1 MRHMLLFC
9 ALLLAS
15 CSEGREADL
24 QYVSKARSLGAEW
37 ALVNQQASAGKLTK
51 SYTQTMRKAFHEG
64 LTTASSS
71 VTQQNADYAREI
83 RALLAEPADAAPA
96 TLRAHADRLK
106 QIEDNLESA

>member
-1 MRHMLLFC
+1 
-9 ALLLAS
+9 
-15 CSEGREADL
+15 
-24 QYVSKARSLGAEW
+24 
-37 ALVNQQASAGKLTK
+37 
-51 SYTQTMRKAFHEG
+51 
-64 LTTASSS
+64 

>member
-24 QYVSKARSLGAEW
+24 QYVSTARSLGAEW
-37 ALVNQQASAGKLTK
+37 ALVNEQANSGKLTGT
-51 SYTQTMRKAFHEG
+51 YTQAMRKAFREG
-64 LTTASSS
+64 LETASSS
-71 VTQQNADYAREI
+71 LTQQNADYAREI
-83 RALLAEPADAAPA
+83 RALIAEPADAAPA